1 MRGFKTNELWL
12 FEYLVRSTQ
21 EELRKYVL
29 DVLKNKY
36 TQVVDTKEY
45 VCAVGDIPI
54 ALVAH
59 LDTVFEKPVKDLYYD
74 TRKNVLWSPDGL
86 GADDRAGVY
95 AILHIL
101 RNTPLRPSIIFT
113 TDEELGGL
121 GAEALVLQYFDCPFP
136 DLKYIIQLDRQG
148 TNDCVF
154 YDLYNPKFMDYIE
167 SFGFVEDFGTFSDIS
182 ILCPEWKICGVN
194 LSVGYKNEHNRIETL
209 NAGALFDTINKV
221 IRMLQEKDIPDFE
234 YYRDYHNVWFDNI
247 CKNFPTDG
255 DGFYVHCRG
264 CGQLFSEYETFPVKG
279 LDGHTCFY
287 CPDCIPSNVEWCV
300 ECEEAFEIDP
310 ANPHSEYCKDC
321 IGGLVKCHTTST
333 SKALENSSTKS
344 SATPKESVIQ
354 KQKNYSKDSSKP
366 KKT

>member
-1 MRGFKTNELWL
+1 M
-12 FEYLVRSTQ
+12 
-21 EELRKYVL
+21 
-29 DVLKNKY
+29 
-36 TQVVDTKEY
+36 
-45 VCAVGDIPI
+45 
-54 ALVAH
+54 
-59 LDTVFEKPVKDLYYD
+59 
-74 TRKNVLWSPDGL
+74 
-86 GADDRAGVY
+86 
-95 AILHIL
+95 
-101 RNTPLRPSIIFT
+101 
-113 TDEELGGL
+113 
-121 GAEALVLQYFDCPFP
+121 
-136 DLKYIIQLDRQG
+136 KYIIQLDRQG

-221 IRMLQEKDIPDFE
+221 IRMLQEKNIPDFE
-234 YYRDYHNVWFDNI
+234 YYRDYHSVWFDNI
-247 CKNFPTDG
+247 YKNFPTDNS
-255 DGFYVHCRG
+255 GFYVHCRG

-287 CPDCIPSNVEWCV
+287 CPDCIPSNVEWCA